1 MEFAYDGGGL
11 AKGGTVSL
19 YIDDDKVGDGRV
31 DTSQPMIFSAD
42 ETTDVG
48 RETGSVVT
56 SDYGVTG
63 NAFTGEINWIRIDTG
78 EDSHDHLISTQDR
91 YRVAMAKQ

>member
-1 MEFAYDGGGL
+1 MTAGVLRREAWSRFTSMTTRL
-11 AKGGTVSL
+11 ATGALTL
-19 YIDDDKVGDGRV
+19 A
-31 DTSQPMIFSAD
+31 MIFSAD

-63 NAFTGEINWIRIDTG
+63 NAFTGEMNWIRIDTG